1 MGNDIEDER
10 AIREDQSKGSWE
22 LNRSIDERRSLA
34 LIMTV
39 SKVIITITTRPK
51 PAYGWQGLAG
61 SWGAACSQRLT
72 LRLRHSAW
80 F

>member
-1 MGNDIEDER
+1 MKLDYNICAKGCDKKQLIKMGNDIEDER

-51 PAYGWQGLAG
+51 PPTVGKA
-61 SWGAACSQRLT
+61 
-72 LRLRHSAW
+72 
-80 F
+80 